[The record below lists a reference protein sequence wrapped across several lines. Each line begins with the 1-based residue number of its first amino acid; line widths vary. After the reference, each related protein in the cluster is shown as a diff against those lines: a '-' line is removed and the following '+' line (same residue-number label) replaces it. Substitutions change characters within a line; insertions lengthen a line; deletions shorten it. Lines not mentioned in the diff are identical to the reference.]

1 MRLWI
6 KNSIRI
12 VNSGKMRMNVV
23 RSEKIVYI
31 NRYSGLLIHYFSIK
45 DGVILKNFKI
55 LLVEDEKLMS
65 MFVEMELT
73 HEGYSVDLA
82 FDGREGLNIAEENQ
96 YDLILLDIMIPGING
111 IEVCRRIRQSSQV
124 PIIMLTAKSDIS
136 DKVLGLDVGANDYL
150 TKPFAIEE
158 LLARI
163 RVYQRNKAISNN
175 KDEIKVKDIVMDNKA
190 HKVIRSGIEIELT
203 KKEYDLLEMLLIN
216 KNVVLTRA
224 RLIEKVWGYD
234 YIGDTNV
241 VDVFIRYLRSK
252 IDDGFEDK
260 LITTIRGVGYV
271 IKGD

>member
-1 MRLWI
+1 M
-6 KNSIRI
+6 
-12 VNSGKMRMNVV
+12 
-23 RSEKIVYI
+23 
-31 NRYSGLLIHYFSIK
+31 K
-45 DGVILKNFKI
+45 DFKI

-65 MFVEMELT
+65 MFVEMELS
-73 HEGYSVDLA
+73 HEGYKVDVAYNGL
-82 FDGREGLNIAEENQ
+82 EGLNIAHQNE

-111 IEVCRRIRQSSQV
+111 IEVCRRIRGFSQV

-163 RVYQRNKAISNN
+163 RVYKRNTSISKNTN
-175 KDEIKVKDIVMDNKA
+175 EIKVKDIVLDNKA
-190 HKVIRSGIEIELT
+190 HMVIRSGKEIELT
-203 KKEYDLLEMLLIN
+203 KKEFDLLEILLIN
-216 KNVVLTRA
+216 KNVVLTRSQ
-224 RLIEKVWGYD
+224 LIEKVWGYD
-234 YIGDTNV
+234 YLGDTNV

-271 IKGD
+271 VKGD

>member
-1 MRLWI
+1 L
-6 KNSIRI
+6 
-12 VNSGKMRMNVV
+12 
-23 RSEKIVYI
+23 E
-31 NRYSGLLIHYFSIK
+31 
-45 DGVILKNFKI
+45 NFKI
-55 LLVEDEKLMS
+55 LLVEDEKLMA
-65 MFVEMELT
+65 MFIEMELN
-73 HEGYSVDLA
+73 HEGYKVDVA
-82 FDGREGLNIAEENQ
+82 YDGRDGLNIAERNEC
-96 YDLILLDIMIPGING
+96 DLILLDIMIPGLNG

-163 RVYQRNKAISNN
+163 RVYQRNKFASNN
-175 KDEIKVKDIVMDNKA
+175 TDEIKVKDIVMDNRA
-190 HKVIRSGIEIELT
+190 HSVMRGGLEIELT
-203 KKEYDLLEMLLIN
+203 KKEYDLLEMLIIN

-224 RLIEKVWGYD
+224 QLIEKVWGYD
-234 YIGDTNV
+234 YMGDTNV

-271 IKGD
+271 VKGD